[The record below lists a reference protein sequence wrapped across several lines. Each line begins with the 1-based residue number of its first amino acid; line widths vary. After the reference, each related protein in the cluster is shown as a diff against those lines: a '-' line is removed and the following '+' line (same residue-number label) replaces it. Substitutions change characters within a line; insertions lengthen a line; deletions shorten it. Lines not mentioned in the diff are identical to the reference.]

1 MKNYFDKVVNY
12 GSEHGVEILSALVL
26 LVVGWSLVKIIVSVI
41 KAIMEKKAVD
51 PAVSSF
57 LSSVLSAFLKVFV
70 IISALEMA
78 GIKTTSLLAIVGAAG
93 LAIGLALQGTL
104 SNLAGGVLLI
114 ILHPFRIGDYIEALG
129 FSGTVQ
135 SISLFTTSLL
145 TPDRK
150 TIIIANAGLASGNI
164 VNYSI
169 EPIRR
174 VDLVFGIGYGDDLK
188 LAKDTLITILESN
201 PKVLKDPAATVSVA
215 ALADSSVNFNVRPFV
230 KKEDYWDV
238 YSEIHEQ
245 VKLTFD
251 EKGISIPFPQQDIHI
266 YNKSN

>member
-1 MKNYFDKVVNY
+1 MKNYVDKIISY
-12 GSEHGVEILSALVL
+12 GQNHGFEILMALVV
-26 LVVGWSLVKIIVSVI
+26 LVVGWNIIKIVVSFVK
-41 KAIMEKKAVD
+41 KIMEKKAVD

-57 LSSVLSAFLKVFV
+57 LSSVLSAFLKVFL
-70 IISALEMA
+70 IITVLELA

-114 ILHPFRIGDYIEALG
+114 VLRPFRTGDYIEALG
-129 FSGTVQ
+129 LSGTVKT
-135 SISLFTTSLL
+135 ISLFTTTLL

-150 TIIIANAGLASGNI
+150 TVIVANSGLASGNI

-169 EPIRR
+169 EPVRR

-188 LAKDTLITILESN
+188 LAKETLISLVTN
-201 PKVLKDPAATVSVA
+201 HPKVLKDPAPVINVA
-215 ALADSSVNFNVRPFV
+215 ALADNSVNFNVRPFV

-238 YSEIHEQ
+238 YTELNEQ

-251 EKGISIPFPQQDIHI
+251 EKGISIPFPQQDVHI
-266 YNKSN
+266 YNK